1 MARPFE
7 FQISFQKLILVLL
20 CTVVPVS
27 LAALYASSR
36 IGRHAEDAALQ
47 NLQTVAKS
55 IASHTRESIRSQ
67 VIAAAMVASDAAV
80 LEAVQASNRQYGL
93 GQDENRSQVKS
104 RDSIW
109 NTPAGRDL
117 VERTL
122 TNPASE
128 SLRRKLSVHPYFLRI
143 TVTDREGATVAASHK
158 TIDYD
163 QADEEYW
170 QDIYASGRGA
180 VSLTDILYDDAS
192 QSYYLGVGVPV
203 VDEANTLIGT
213 LDALVDVAALFP
225 LVYETGLG
233 PGGVASIVKSNGTVI
248 ASSRGASFAE
258 RSISPEYQAV
268 IDAKESFRGRA
279 SGSLRAAF
287 PSRDYLIAFADT
299 GLKDEFGQLDWA
311 TVVSED
317 ATALLGDS
325 SGPQMLIM
333 AIALLSLALVIFVI
347 VYFEM
352 HRQSEIDE
360 IEEEMHGS
368 LRD

>member
-1 MARPFE
+1 
-7 FQISFQKLILVLL
+7 
-20 CTVVPVS
+20 
-27 LAALYASSR
+27 
-36 IGRHAEDAALQ
+36 
-47 NLQTVAKS
+47 
-55 IASHTRESIRSQ
+55 
-67 VIAAAMVASDAAV
+67 
-80 LEAVQASNRQYGL
+80 
-93 GQDENRSQVKS
+93 
-104 RDSIW
+104 
-109 NTPAGRDL
+109 
-117 VERTL
+117 
-122 TNPASE
+122 
-128 SLRRKLSVHPYFLRI
+128 LSVHPYFLRI

-248 ASSRGASFAE
+248 ASSGGASFAE

-279 SGSLRAAF
+279 SGSRRAAF